1 MDPRPHPF
9 SAKLTLDQADEIRRL
24 RARGLPLAALA
35 ARFGVAKSSLSRV
48 IHLKSHEPVGTIRV
62 ALPEFERA
70 LLAELSADEE
80 VPVERL
86 AADLLVSALRSR
98 AW

>member
-9 SAKLTLDQADEIRRL
+9 AAKLSHDQADEVRRL
-24 RARGLPLAALA
+24 RARGMPLAELA
-35 ARFGVAKSSLSRV
+35 GRFGVSKSSLSRV
-48 IHLKSHEPVGTIRV
+48 IHLKSHAPEGVLRI
-62 ALPEFERA
+62 ALPEFEVA
-70 LLAELSADEE
+70 LLAEIAADEE
-80 VPVERL
+80 VPVEKL